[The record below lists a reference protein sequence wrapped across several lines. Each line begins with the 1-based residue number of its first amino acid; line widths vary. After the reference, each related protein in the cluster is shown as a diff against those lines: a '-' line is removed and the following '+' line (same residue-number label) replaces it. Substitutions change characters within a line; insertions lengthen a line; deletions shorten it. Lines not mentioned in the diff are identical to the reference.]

1 MPDLATNHG
10 PARRSLRARMKTLLS
25 VTPLAV
31 TILACAGAAIG
42 PLFVD
47 LTTVQLLQVV
57 LTTLALI
64 GGSLLAESIV
74 EARHRREHESAL
86 HTEVRDA
93 LDAVRRNSSPS
104 ADLLFLS
111 RKALAPLEDRVAD
124 ADTLCICGGSLF
136 RLMNEYSQLFEQ
148 KLRSGTEIKF
158 LLTDPNSDA
167 AAYLASHVVYEVRS
181 TESYRGH
188 IRSAISEIAA
198 LCEQYP
204 DKCQLRLLDF
214 APPFSIFDVG
224 RVGSSSTAHVEL
236 YSLGSSTRSRPV
248 IGLSEAQ
255 DPVLHAFFRRQFDYL
270 WETGQNY
277 SEE

>member
-1 MPDLATNHG
+1 MTDLATNHG
-10 PARRSLRARMKTLLS
+10 PARRSLRARLGTLLS
-25 VTPLAV
+25 VTSLAV
-31 TILACAGAAIG
+31 TILACAVAATA
-42 PLFVD
+42 PWFVD
-47 LTTVQLLQVV
+47 FTTVQLLQVV
-57 LTTLALI
+57 LATLVAI
-64 GGSLLAESIV
+64 GGSLLAENIL

-124 ADTLCICGGSLF
+124 ADTLRICGGSLF
-136 RLMNEYSQLFEQ
+136 RLMNEYSQVFQQ
-148 KLRSGTEIKF
+148 KLRSGAEIKF

-167 AAYLASHVVYEVRS
+167 AAHLASHVVYEVRS
-181 TESYRGH
+181 TDSYRNN

-204 DKCQLRLLDF
+204 GKCHLRLLDF

-224 RVGSSSTAHVEL
+224 RVDSSSTAHVEL
-236 YSLGSSTRSRPV
+236 YSLGSPTRSRPV
-248 IGLSEAQ
+248 ITLSETR
-255 DPVLHAFFRRQFDYL
+255 DPVSHAFFRRQFDYL
-270 WETGQNY
+270 WETGHSY